1 MVEVVQECFGSRD
14 EGGHLRRNKRSLCQN
29 CVACRPSSWIQCQRC
44 QAWLG
49 KGCRWFCWVENTT
62 LCQSCCYLTL
72 RHLGYPRG
80 APDILV
86 GCILDYLTPKHP
98 FNGHSGRCR
107 IKYRTMAQPAVGKG
121 IPAAPPSNLGLAD
134 VLKNHGTLFEQL
146 SKQNMELQNRLTVQ
160 QQNHDAQMRMVAEEM
175 KLMTDASKTVVARLA
190 EMESR
195 AGSSNAGHP
204 TPQAP
209 PTATVTE
216 YSQGRCPNAQK
227 PFAVAFENPSL
238 EHKVLDPKPL
248 SLEYPAQ
255 STYR

>member
-1 MVEVVQECFGSRD
+1 
-14 EGGHLRRNKRSLCQN
+14 
-29 CVACRPSSWIQCQRC
+29 
-44 QAWLG
+44 
-49 KGCRWFCWVENTT
+49 
-62 LCQSCCYLTL
+62 
-72 RHLGYPRG
+72 
-80 APDILV
+80 
-86 GCILDYLTPKHP
+86 
-98 FNGHSGRCR
+98 
-107 IKYRTMAQPAVGKG
+107 MAQPAVGKG

-134 VLKNHGTLFEQL
+134 VLKNHGTLIEQL
-146 SKQNMELQNRLTVQ
+146 SKQNMELQSRLTVQ

-216 YSQGRCPNAQK
+216 SPEQILAHMNDKFVTRDVRAGVTKIGKEIEEAMFKHLKTQKLKKKVKIECEEYSQGRCPNAQK

>member
-1 MVEVVQECFGSRD
+1 M
-14 EGGHLRRNKRSLCQN
+14 
-29 CVACRPSSWIQCQRC
+29 
-44 QAWLG
+44 
-49 KGCRWFCWVENTT
+49 
-62 LCQSCCYLTL
+62 
-72 RHLGYPRG
+72 
-80 APDILV
+80 V

-98 FNGHSGRCR
+98 FNGHSGCCR

-146 SKQNMELQNRLTVQ
+146 SKPNMELQNRMTVQ

-175 KLMTDASKTVVARLA
+175 KLMTDANKTVVARLA

-216 YSQGRCPNAQK
+216 SPEQI
-227 PFAVAFENPSL
+227 L
-238 EHKVLDPKPL
+238 
-248 SLEYPAQ
+248 AQ
-255 STYR
+255 SIGTWTKTLEDEQNCGIGVWKYWYWSMEQMKELEKECLGHYENTLSGLSNYPTFTKRIKEEVIEKTWTR

>member
-1 MVEVVQECFGSRD
+1 
-14 EGGHLRRNKRSLCQN
+14 
-29 CVACRPSSWIQCQRC
+29 
-44 QAWLG
+44 
-49 KGCRWFCWVENTT
+49 
-62 LCQSCCYLTL
+62 
-72 RHLGYPRG
+72 
-80 APDILV
+80 
-86 GCILDYLTPKHP
+86 
-98 FNGHSGRCR
+98 
-107 IKYRTMAQPAVGKG
+107 MAQPAVGKG

>member
-1 MVEVVQECFGSRD
+1 M
-14 EGGHLRRNKRSLCQN
+14 
-29 CVACRPSSWIQCQRC
+29 
-44 QAWLG
+44 
-49 KGCRWFCWVENTT
+49 
-62 LCQSCCYLTL
+62 
-72 RHLGYPRG
+72 
-80 APDILV
+80 V

-146 SKQNMELQNRLTVQ
+146 SKQNMELQSRLTVQ

-216 YSQGRCPNAQK
+216 SPEQILAHMNDKFVTRDVRAGVTKIGKEIEEAMFKHLKTQKLKKKVKIECEEYSQGRCPNAQK